1 MPQSFAPPDGCAR
14 TATPAKPT
22 PTPASA
28 GHGSR
33 SRPTRR
39 STTTQSG
46 TEAMISEASPVGT
59 LRSAK
64 NRTAFAP
71 GSKAPIRMHESER
84 PPRDAQRAA
93 AQPDDAEHQRPAVM
107 KRVEAANSGGIV
119 SPAYAIPRYVD
130 PQIT

>member
-33 SRPTRR
+33 SRPASR

-59 LRSAK
+59 LRSAT

-71 GSKAPIRMHESER
+71 GSNAPIRMHETSARRVMRSE
-84 PPRDAQRAA
+84 PPRRRTT
-93 AQPDDAEHQRPAVM
+93 PNISTPAVM
-107 KRVEAANSGGIV
+107 KRVDAANSGGIV